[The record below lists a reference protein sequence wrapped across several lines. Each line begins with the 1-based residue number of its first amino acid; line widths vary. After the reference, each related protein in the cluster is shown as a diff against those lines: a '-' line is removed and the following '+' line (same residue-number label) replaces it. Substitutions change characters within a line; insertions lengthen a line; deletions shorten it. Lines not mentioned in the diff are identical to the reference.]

1 MVSVVKTTEDGG
13 EAAAT
18 AATTATPTTL
28 PRRHGDPMSNWS
40 GREGGEAPS
49 GPLYSLLHLRVWSP
63 SESTVDTKRGQ

>member
-18 AATTATPTTL
+18 AAAATTATPTTL

-40 GREGGEAPS
+40 GREGGR
-49 GPLYSLLHLRVWSP
+49 LLQDLFTASSTSEFGLRQ
-63 SESTVDTKRGQ
+63 RAL